1 MAIPSSRSEEILR
14 KTIDG
19 EEYTGLPNSRV
30 EALLIELNHGG
41 GGGTTDYNALE
52 NRPTINGNIVEGEI
66 ADDIV
71 ELIEPL
77 TPQDEKD
84 IDDIITDDPNGNH

>member
-1 MAIPSSRSEEILR
+1 MAQPQSRAEEILR

-19 EEYTGLPNSRV
+19 EEYKGLPQSRL
-30 EALLIELNHGG
+30 EALLIELNHGGG

-52 NRPTINGNIVEGEI
+52 NRPTINGNIVEGEV
-66 ADDIV
+66 ADDIL

-84 IDDIITDDPNGNH
+84 VDDIITDDPNG

>member
-1 MAIPSSRSEEILR
+1 MAEPNSRAEEILR

-52 NRPTINGNIVEGEI
+52 NLPTINGNEVMGEI

-84 IDDIITDDPNGNH
+84 VDDIITDDPNG